1 MVLLRDKATGAPVGS
16 VSDDDLQ
23 FLVDHLEEEFR
34 EDADYYLDSDTVEI
48 LREAGASPALLTVLE
63 QALGDAGEVE
73 LQWSRV

>member
-1 MVLLRDKATGAPVGS
+1 MVLLRDKSTGAPLGS

-34 EDADYYLDSDTVEI
+34 EDADYYLDTDTVEM
-48 LREAGASPALLTVLE
+48 LREADASPALLAILE

-73 LQWSRV
+73 IQWSRV

>member
-1 MVLLRDKATGAPVGS
+1 MVQLRDKATGTPLGA

-34 EDADYYLDSDTVEI
+34 EDIDYYLDTETLEM
-48 LREAGASPALLTVLE
+48 LREAGASPALLAVLE

-73 LQWSRV
+73 IQWSRA

>member
-1 MVLLRDKATGAPVGS
+1 MVLLRDKATGAQLGS

-34 EDADYYLDSDTVEI
+34 EDTDYYLDTETVEV
-48 LREAGASPALLTVLE
+48 LREAGASPALLGILE

-73 LQWSRV
+73 IQWSRV